1 MRFETNEKLAYC
13 ALSQKIIMHHL
24 WEKMQYE
31 IFLCHSHVQSY
42 CAPIRPTT
50 KVGPYEQTSNDAL
63 QHAKIQMMQQIQSK
77 INMKDTIQMK

>member
-1 MRFETNEKLAYC
+1 
-13 ALSQKIIMHHL
+13 
-24 WEKMQYE
+24 MQYE
-31 IFLCHSHVQSY
+31 ILLSHSHVRSN

>member
-1 MRFETNEKLAYC
+1 
-13 ALSQKIIMHHL
+13 MHHL

-31 IFLCHSHVQSY
+31 ILLSHSHVQSN
-42 CAPIRPTT
+42 CAPIRLTT

>member
-1 MRFETNEKLAYC
+1 
-13 ALSQKIIMHHL
+13 MHHL

-31 IFLCHSHVQSY
+31 ILICHSHVRSNY
-42 CAPIRPTT
+42 APIRLTT
-50 KVGPYEQTSNDAL
+50 KVRPYEQTSNDAL